1 MNESVKSTAVPHT
14 VYSVLIAIAFCHLLN
29 DTMQSLLPAI
39 YPNLKTALNL
49 DFAHIGLV
57 TLTFQLTASLLQPLV
72 GLYTDRRAVPYALP
86 VATLSTFFGLIL
98 LAHAHAFG
106 VLLAAAAL
114 VGVGSSVFHPEASRV
129 AHMAAG
135 PRPGFAQ
142 SLFQTGGSI
151 GGALGALGAAAVVAT
166 DGQSSVGWFAAIALL
181 ATTILWQVGR
191 WYRSHGMARAR
202 ATHRAQA
209 RVAQPRPIVIRA
221 IAILL
226 VLMFSKFVYVAG
238 IGSYFTFYLI
248 HKFGVSVQGAQIYL
262 FVFLATAAIGT
273 VAGGPLGDRFGRK
286 NLIWFS
292 ILGTLPFSLA
302 LPYAG
307 LAWTVVFSAC
317 GGFVLSSAFPAMV
330 VYGQELVPGKI
341 GMISGLFFGL
351 SFGMGGVA
359 AAALGWLADATSITF
374 VYKVCSFLPALGI
387 FAAFLPDLHWRGAS
401 RDAVD
406 KIEQS

>member
-1 MNESVKSTAVPHT
+1 
-14 VYSVLIAIAFCHLLN
+14 
-29 DTMQSLLPAI
+29 
-39 YPNLKTALNL
+39 
-49 DFAHIGLV
+49 
-57 TLTFQLTASLLQPLV
+57 
-72 GLYTDRRAVPYALP
+72 
-86 VATLSTFFGLIL
+86 
-98 LAHAHAFG
+98 
-106 VLLAAAAL
+106 
-114 VGVGSSVFHPEASRV
+114 
-129 AHMAAG
+129 MAAG

-151 GGALGALGAAAVVAT
+151 GGALGALGAAAVVAA
-166 DGQSSVGWFAAIALL
+166 DGQGSVGWFAAIALL

-191 WYRSHGMARAR
+191 WYRSHGVARAH

-209 RVAQPRPIVIRA
+209 RVAQPRGIVIRA

-226 VLMFSKFVYVAG
+226 VLMFSKFVYLAG
-238 IGSYFTFYLI
+238 LGSYYTFYLI

-262 FVFLATAAIGT
+262 FVFLAAAATGT
-273 VAGGPLGDRFGRK
+273 VAGGQLGDRFGRK
-286 NLIWFS
+286 HLIWFS
-292 ILGTLPFSLA
+292 ILGTLPFALA

-317 GGFVLSSAFPAMV
+317 AGFVLSSAFPAMV

-387 FAAFLPDLHWRGAS
+387 FAAFLPDLHRRGAS
-401 RDAVD
+401 RDAERVD
-406 KIEQS
+406 NIEQS